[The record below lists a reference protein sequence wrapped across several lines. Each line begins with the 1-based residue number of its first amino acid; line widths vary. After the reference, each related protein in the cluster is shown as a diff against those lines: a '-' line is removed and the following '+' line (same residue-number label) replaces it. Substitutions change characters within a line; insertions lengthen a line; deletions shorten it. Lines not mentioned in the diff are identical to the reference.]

1 MTVLYYCCMANSN
14 APRNMLSKY
23 RGKCTACAG
32 FFEANAP
39 IIWTRG
45 AGAKH
50 AVCPSMV
57 IETVGAIGR
66 DEVEAPTVVA
76 VGSVVA
82 FLKAARERGLKAPK
96 ARFLS
101 PTGGELRLSM
111 AGGST
116 KYPGAVQVKVNDNWI
131 GRILA
136 DGTVAGPM
144 ERMVEVLATLEVIVA
159 DPAAAAAAYGALMG
173 KCSFCNLPLTDAG
186 SVEVGYGYVCAKR
199 YGLPHKTKGV
209 RVLDTV
215 PTASPEATV

>member
-1 MTVLYYCCMANSN
+1 MANTN
-14 APRNMLSKY
+14 TPRNMLSKF
-23 RGKCTACAG
+23 RGRCVECKG
-32 FFEANAP
+32 FFEVNAP
-39 IIWTRG
+39 IIWSRG
-45 AGAKH
+45 IGAKH
-50 AVCPSMV
+50 AVCPMV
-57 IETVGAIGR
+57 IETIGAIGR
-66 DEVEAPTVVA
+66 DEVDAPTVA
-76 VGSVVA
+76 VESVVG

-116 KYPGAVQVKVNDNWI
+116 KYPGAVQVKVNDTWI

-144 ERMVEVLATLEVIVA
+144 TRMAEVLATLEIIVA

-199 YGLPHKTKGV
+199 YGLRHVTKGV
-209 RVLDTV
+209 PVLKTI
-215 PTASPEATV
+215 PSNESATA

>member
-1 MTVLYYCCMANSN
+1 MGYNSLMAYSN
-14 APRNMLSKY
+14 APRNMKSKY
-23 RGKCTACAG
+23 RSICTACKG
-32 FFEANAP
+32 VIEVDAP
-39 IIWTRG
+39 IIWARG

-50 AVCPSMV
+50 VICPVEVAVIAAPV
-57 IETVGAIGR
+57 
-66 DEVEAPTVVA
+66 VEAPTVVA
-76 VGSVVA
+76 VDSVVG

-111 AGGST
+111 AGGT
-116 KYPGAVQVKVNDNWI
+116 TRYPGAVQVKVNDTWI

-136 DGTVAGPM
+136 TGVVAGPM
-144 ERMVEVLATLEVIVA
+144 ARMTEVLATLEVIVA

-215 PTASPEATV
+215 PTVSIATEVRA